1 MRKLI
6 FAVTAAAL
14 SVPTVTT
21 FSAAPAYAQ
30 SGYYTGK
37 VWRDSRG
44 RQRCRKKIGTSGL
57 LVGAAGG
64 ASPKAWKERA
74 SGSITSNAAPT
85 APWAAPCSTAAARPR
100 WAGSSAIAC

>member
-30 SGYYTGK
+30 SGYYNGK

-44 RQRCRKKIGTSGL
+44 RQRCRKKNGTTGWR
-57 LVGAAGG
+57 
-64 ASPKAWKERA
+64 P
-74 SGSITSNAAPT
+74 ITGPIT
-85 APWAAPCSTAAARPR
+85 VPCLK
-100 WAGSSAIAC
+100 

>member
-21 FSAAPAYAQ
+21 FSAGPAYAQ
-30 SGYYTGK
+30 SGYYNGK

-44 RQRCRKKIGTSGL
+44 RQRCRKKNGTTGL

-64 ASPKAWKERA
+64 ALIGRSIDS
-74 SGSITSNAAPT
+74 SGSRATGTIVG
-85 APWAAPCSTAAARPR
+85 AAAGALLGRHVDR
-100 WAGSSAIAC
+100 NSGRKRYRCR

>member
-30 SGYYTGK
+30 SGYYNGK
-37 VWRDSRG
+37 VWRDSR
-44 RQRCRKKIGTSGL
+44 
-57 LVGAAGG
+57 AAS
-64 ASPKAWKERA
+64 ARRA
-74 SGSITSNAAPT
+74 FADI
-85 APWAAPCSTAAARPR
+85 R
-100 WAGSSAIAC
+100 I